1 MNTKQ
6 TMKIK
11 LIIMKKIFLYIILLL
26 CFNNLYSNPT
36 ISQFEIYPKSIT
48 NGQVPVSY
56 LNSTSGDFTI
66 RILRG
71 INTQGQWESITS
83 LSIQLVYSEGT
94 SEIAL
99 TESFNYSST
108 NFNGNILDISKQFTI
123 AAGKVGG
130 IIKIKFSYNCFH
142 TGGTIYGPNYSIIGY
157 TTFVPSTPAVVNG
170 SVIGN
175 TTTGAVFIGID
186 GVHRQIVNMGQS
198 DCIFNGSK
206 IAQVIFNQTV
216 NPSPIGNQ
224 LGGTITYTEW
234 VFPIN
239 RPPFQVTRTT
249 SGNPLL
255 VQDALTGK
263 IYFVEKVGGPG
274 LSYNA
279 RWIVNQETFNY
290 YKFDASKISIQTINW
305 NGPGPF
311 VPTDGWNLGS
321 SLSMP

>member
-1 MNTKQ
+1 MMRFVFSVPILSKNKFETVDFKVQ
-6 TMKIK
+6 IVYSLNDVEEPLSQEYQFSSNNSQFSGGVGTYFYALSIPAGKIGGKIK
-11 LIIMKKIFLYIILLL
+11 LKYFYRCNHTAGGLFSKAQYSVVTFTTYPNVNELPPPFYKNTSTGSVYVKIDGVY
-26 CFNNLYSNPT
+26 
-36 ISQFEIYPKSIT
+36 
-48 NGQVPVSY
+48 
-56 LNSTSGDFTI
+56 
-66 RILRG
+66 R
-71 INTQGQWESITS
+71 
-83 LSIQLVYSEGT
+83 LVYDQ
-94 SEIAL
+94 IAL
-99 TESFNYSST
+99 N
-108 NFNGNILDISKQFTI
+108 
-123 AAGKVGG
+123 A
-130 IIKIKFSYNCFH
+130 CFLS
-142 TGGTIYGPNYSIIGY
+142 N
-157 TTFVPSTPAVVNG
+157 VVNTTAI
-170 SVIGN
+170 IGN
-175 TTTGAVFIGID
+175 T
-186 GVHRQIVNMGQS
+186 
-198 DCIFNGSK
+198 
-206 IAQVIFNQTV
+206 

-311 VPTDGWNLGS
+311 VPTDGWNLGLN
-321 SLSMP
+321 LSMP